1 MEGKAFKS
9 WVEELSSKGVTLVAV
24 SKTRTEEEVMRIYD
38 LGHRDFGENRIQE
51 INRKAPLLP
60 SDIRWHLIGPL
71 QSKKVKMME
80 DNVYLFHAIDRLK
93 ILKMTND
100 HCASNGSRQD
110 ILIQVHIAKEDS
122 KHGFSP
128 DEVEGLF
135 AQNILQ
141 DLDHVNIRGLM
152 GMATNTDND
161 DVVRSEF
168 DSLKQLFDSIKEN
181 HLSAKEDFDILSM
194 GMSGDYEVAIDCGA
208 NMIRVGTKIFGP
220 RQY

>member
-1 MEGKAFKS
+1 MESSEFKA
-9 WVEELSSKGVTLVAV
+9 WVEELSSQGVTLVAV

-80 DNVYLFHAIDRLK
+80 NNIHLFHAIDRLK
-93 ILKMTND
+93 ILKMTD
-100 HCASNGSRQD
+100 EHFSSLGKTQD
-110 ILIQVHIAKEDS
+110 VLIQVHIAREDS

-128 DEVEGLF
+128 DEVVGLF
-135 AQNILQ
+135 EQGILNG
-141 DLDHVNIRGLM
+141 LKNFNLRGLM
-152 GMATNTDND
+152 GMATNTDNED
-161 DVVRSEF
+161 IVRSEF
-168 DSLKQLFDSIKEN
+168 DELKGLFTKIKQDY
-181 HLSAKEDFDILSM
+181 LSEKNDFDTLSM
-194 GMSGDYEVAIDCGA
+194 GMSGDYQIAMDCGA
-208 NMIRVGTKIFGP
+208 TMIRVGTKIFGP